1 MAARSSCVA
10 ALTVAALAAFA
21 ITQESLHVNPFRG
34 HLDDHPLL
42 IRAEALELSAGVQ
55 ARELVDV
62 LLGAFGDQLRAAPD
76 RHRVAVGTRG
86 IEQRDCHPG
95 VPLQIPRLQA
105 WKCSVEV
112 PVFAVGLDTD

>member
-10 ALTVAALAAFA
+10 ALTVAALAALA

-42 IRAEALELSAGVQ
+42 IRAEALESPAGVH

-62 LLGAFGDQLRAAPD
+62 LLGALGDQLRAAPD
-76 RHRVAVGTRG
+76 RHRVSVGARG
-86 IEQRDCHPG
+86 IEDRDRHA
-95 VPLQIPRLQA
+95 VVALQIPRLQGG
-105 WKCSVEV
+105 
-112 PVFAVGLDTD
+112 GLMRWAQHLLLTI